1 MKVVVVGGP
10 GTIGRAVVERLQPRH
25 ELISVGHTRGDMQVD
40 ITDQRSVEAMFR
52 QIGQVDAII
61 SVAGI
66 AHFGSVTETSPE
78 QFNLG
83 LQNKLL
89 GQVRLALVG
98 QNYLSDG
105 GSITLTSG
113 ILSHEPIRLGSNL
126 SAVNAA
132 IDSFVLAAA
141 VELPRG
147 LRINAVSPTIVT
159 ESEAAYGPFFPG
171 FESVP
176 AATVAQAFIRSVE
189 GPQTGR
195 VYRVWGG

>member
-1 MKVVVVGGP
+1 
-10 GTIGRAVVERLQPRH
+10 
-25 ELISVGHTRGDMQVD
+25 MQVD

>member
-10 GTIGRAVVERLQPRH
+10 GTIGRAVVEQLRPRH

-40 ITDQRSVEAMFR
+40 ITDQRSVEAVFR

-98 QNYLSDG
+98 QNYLNDG

-113 ILSHEPIRLGSNL
+113 ILSHEPIRMGSNL

-147 LRINAVSPTIVT
+147 LRINAVSPTMVT
-159 ESEAAYGPFFPG
+159 ESEAAYGPFFPD

-176 AATVAQAFIRSVE
+176 AATVAKAFTRSVE

>member
-1 MKVVVVGGP
+1 MKIIIVGGP
-10 GTIGRAVVERLQPRH
+10 GTIGRAVIEQLQPRH

-61 SVAGI
+61 SVAGT

-98 QNYLSDG
+98 QNYLNDG

-126 SAVNAA
+126 STVNAA

-147 LRINAVSPTIVT
+147 LRINAVSPTMVT

-176 AATVAQAFIRSVE
+176 AATVAMAFTRSVE

-195 VYRVWGG
+195 VYRVWGA

>member
-10 GTIGRAVVERLQPRH
+10 GTIGRAVVEQLQPRH

-98 QNYLSDG
+98 QNYLTDG

-132 IDSFVLAAA
+132 VDSFVLAAA
-141 VELPRG
+141 LELPRG
-147 LRINAVSPTIVT
+147 LRINAVSPTMVT

-171 FESVP
+171 FESIP
-176 AATVAQAFIRSVE
+176 AATVAKAFIRSVE

-195 VYRVWGG
+195 VYRVWGR